1 MKYLKIFVNVLI
13 FSILFFLIL
22 NKINAEEYTHC
33 NDGYCIK
40 KYSVNMVVNED
51 NSFDITEDID
61 VYFTE
66 YKHGIFR
73 KLPLR
78 NNVVRNDGTKSSN
91 RAKISNIETSENKS
105 VYNESGYK
113 VIKLGDADV
122 TIIGDKHYK
131 IKYTYDIGKDKAKD
145 FDELYFNIIGT
156 EWGTT
161 IDNVSFSITMP
172 KEYDTSKVGFSA
184 GSKGTIGTTNLTYS
198 TDGNTI
204 TGTYNQ
210 RLNAYEGITIRIEL
224 PEGYFTY
231 EYKPNILGIVGII
244 LPILFAIIA
253 YSIFKKNGV
262 DDVVIETVEFY
273 PPNGYSS
280 LDLGLYYKGNADS
293 KDVTSLLIYLANKG
307 YLKITDRDEEGK
319 LLKHGNFYITKL
331 KEYDGNDS
339 REEKF
344 LKELFVKRKKYSFFG
359 KEIKDENEDKNTVE
373 KSDLTDRFYKTISSI
388 LKSTN
393 TKDKRNKMFEKTSF
407 GKSFL
412 MILLGIVPLVILIG
426 YLINAGVDPDLLMAF
441 GMVGMVIYFTL
452 VFALS
457 SVFLKFYDPNQ
468 YKASVKTTA
477 GSIIA
482 NIIPIIFAI
491 VFCIIF
497 YYGLR
502 NNIDFDLITILTVT
516 VTTLSIASIRACRVG
531 LQKRTQF
538 GNEILG
544 KINGFKNFLET
555 AEKDKLEALV
565 SENPTYFYDIL
576 PYTYVLGV
584 SKKWISKFESIA
596 IEPPEWY
603 DYGHTAFN
611 VGMMDTFMDKTI
623 VSAAST
629 LNSSPSDSGG
639 SGGGGSSGGG
649 SGGGGGVSW

>member
-1 MKYLKIFVNVLI
+1 MKYLKLFINVLI
-13 FSILFFLIL
+13 FSILFSLIP
-22 NKINAEEYTHC
+22 NKIYAEEYTHC

-40 KYSVNMVVNED
+40 KYSINMVVNED

-78 NNVVRNDGTKSSN
+78 NNVVRNDGSTSSN
-91 RAKISNIETSENKS
+91 RAKISNIEASENKS

-113 VIKLGDADV
+113 VIKLGDADY
-122 TIIGDKHYK
+122 TLIGDKHYK
-131 IKYTYDIGKDKAKD
+131 IKYTYDIGKDKAKN
-145 FDELYFNIIGT
+145 FDELYYNIIGT

-161 IDNVSFSITMP
+161 IENVSFSITMP
-172 KEYDTSKVGFSA
+172 KEYDTSKIGFSA
-184 GSKGTIGTTNLTYS
+184 GSKGTIGTTHLNYS

-204 TGTYNQ
+204 TGTYDG

-307 YLKITDRDEEGK
+307 YLKITDRDEEGN
-319 LLKHGNFYITKL
+319 LLKHSNFYITKL

-359 KEIKDENEDKNTVE
+359 KEIKDESEDKNTVE
-373 KSDLTDRFYKTISSI
+373 KSDLTDRFYTTISSI

-393 TKDKRNKMFEKTSF
+393 TKDKRNKIFEKTSF

-412 MILLGIVPLVILIG
+412 MILLGIIPLVILIG
-426 YLINAGVDPDLLMAF
+426 YLINAGVDPDMLMAF

-502 NNIDFDLITILTVT
+502 NNIDFDLVTILTVT

-565 SENPTYFYDIL
+565 NENPTYFYDIL

-611 VGMMDTFMDKTI
+611 VRMMDTFMDKTI

-649 SGGGGGVSW
+649 SGGGGGGSW